1 MTEALALKF
10 GPTLAQRAG
19 CNRIIINSDNLKV
32 IETMQD
38 GGQSADAAAAIFDD
52 CFHYACD
59 FVMTRFEHCYK
70 EANKVAH
77 ELAILARF
85 SLTSDYFEVPLNEI
99 VVILTNDVTV
109 ILNK

>member
-1 MTEALALKF
+1 MAEALALKF
-10 GPTLAQRAG
+10 VLTLAQRAG
-19 CNRIIINSDNLKV
+19 CNRIIINSYNLEV

-38 GGQSADAAAAIFDD
+38 EGQSAGAAAAIFDD

-59 FVMTRFEHCYK
+59 FVMTRFEHCYR

-77 ELAILARF
+77 KLARLARF
-85 SLTSDYFEVPLNEI
+85 SLTSDYFEEPLNEI

-109 ILNK
+109 ISNE